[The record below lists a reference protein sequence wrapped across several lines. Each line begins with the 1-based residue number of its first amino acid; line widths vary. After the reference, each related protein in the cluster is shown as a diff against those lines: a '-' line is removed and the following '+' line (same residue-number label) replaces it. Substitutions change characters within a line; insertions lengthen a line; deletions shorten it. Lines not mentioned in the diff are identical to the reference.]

1 MIKDDKRKDMYTIC
15 GKMRKVDNSYKTNV
29 REKHIALNEYE
40 TIFITFQINNIITLK
55 CYGQFR
61 GVLYLELVHIRKK

>member
-1 MIKDDKRKDMYTIC
+1 MYKIR
-15 GKMRKVDNSYKTNV
+15 GKMWKVNNSYKTNV
-29 REKHIALNEYE
+29 HEKHIVLNEYE

-61 GVLYLELVHIRKK
+61 GVLYLGLLHIRKK